1 MSDNN
6 HTPLGDKD
14 TRLQRKKYRDSN
26 EFIDCDEILDRL
38 KRIGTLW
45 KIDETDLKA
54 GSIRPIARRLRD
66 SRPSTDTIE
75 VKKEKWTIDTLIAEM
90 YSQLDDIWLRDAKD
104 GNMKRKYRRRARL
117 YEPEQS
123 EDGLEPFT
131 IDVADLT
138 ARVKEEFF
146 SLGDGAQDYVVKEVL
161 SKIFDSVGK
170 PYLRLRVRDF
180 TAWDLNES

>member
-1 MSDNN
+1 
-6 HTPLGDKD
+6 
-14 TRLQRKKYRDSN
+14 
-26 EFIDCDEILDRL
+26 
-38 KRIGTLW
+38 
-45 KIDETDLKA
+45 
-54 GSIRPIARRLRD
+54 
-66 SRPSTDTIE
+66 
-75 VKKEKWTIDTLIAEM
+75 M

-146 SLGDGAQDYVVKEVL
+146 SLGDGA
-161 SKIFDSVGK
+161 
-170 PYLRLRVRDF
+170 
-180 TAWDLNES
+180 